1 MVLKS
6 IRKAVAEVK
15 SFKVIIGCDNAAVE
29 LKEVVKEFLDK
40 NRVPYE
46 DMGCDSQEDPT
57 VYPEIARR
65 VCEKIMDSGYPV
77 SYTHLKEEGLHI
89 RYLQK
94 FHKEFFGLRHV
105 SLWHIRQK
113 QACRLHR

>member
-1 MVLKS
+1 M
-6 IRKAVAEVK
+6 K

-65 VCEKIMDSGYPV
+65 VCEKIMDSGYQPYV
-77 SYTHLKEEGLHI
+77 MTSFPRKDRFSVIIAQSCVWES
-89 RYLQK
+89 
-94 FHKEFFGLRHV
+94 V
-105 SLWHIRQK
+105 
-113 QACRLHR
+113 